1 MLKLNLKRPLAFF
14 DLETTGVNVASDR
27 IVEISIIK
35 SNVDG
40 SQDNYTVRVNPEI
53 PIPKDASE
61 IHGIYDKDVAN
72 CKTFKELSTE
82 INSFLAGCDLAG
94 YNSNKFD
101 VPLLVEEFMRA
112 EVDFDLSERKLVD
125 VQRIFHMMEPR
136 TLSAALEYYC
146 RENLENAHSA
156 EADTLAT
163 YKVLNAQLEKYNLG
177 NDVEALHKM
186 SSNGRNVDLIGRI
199 VLDDKGIETVN
210 FGKHKGKHV
219 VDVFAKEPSY
229 YHWIMNGDFP
239 LYTKKVFERLWKKF
253 KSELE

>member
-35 SNVDG
+35 SNIDG
-40 SQDNYTVRVNPEI
+40 SQDKYTTRVNPQM

-61 IHGIYDKDVAN
+61 IHGIYDKDVAD
-72 CKTFKELSTE
+72 CKTFKELSSE
-82 INSFLAGCDLAG
+82 INTFLSGCDLAG

-177 NDVEALHKM
+177 SDVDALHKM

-219 VDVFAKEPSY
+219 TEVFAKEPSY

-253 KSELE
+253 KSE